1 MHTFYLRLCG
11 SSEKVEKSK
20 QQNPF
25 VFVFN
30 SSLESIVK
38 IVTIYN
44 HKDLKNTITL
54 KNDFL
59 NLAQTLFQTEKFFS
73 IISKASVSSRH
84 GGGVRYDI

>member
-20 QQNPF
+20 QQNS
-25 VFVFN
+25 FVFN
-30 SSLESIVK
+30 SSWDSIVK

-59 NLAQTLFQTEKFFS
+59 NLAQTEKFFS